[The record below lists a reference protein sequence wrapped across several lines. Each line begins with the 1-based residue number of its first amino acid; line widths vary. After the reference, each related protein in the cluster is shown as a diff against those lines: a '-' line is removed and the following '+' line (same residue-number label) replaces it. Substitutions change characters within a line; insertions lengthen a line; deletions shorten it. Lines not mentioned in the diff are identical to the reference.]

1 MLYEIE
7 KPPTAESSVILLNS
21 SDNVAVARVALPAAH
36 DFNVLNTSV
45 HTRTAIPAGHKIAIL
60 PISSGDAVIRYGN
73 VIGFALRDIS
83 PGEHVHVHNVG
94 YKELNAADI
103 KPGPTSSV
111 VPPRSSAHTERVTF
125 LGYRRADGRVG
136 TRNYIAVVAASNC
149 AAYTSE
155 CIAASFRE
163 EHLPENVDGI
173 IAFPHGEGCGMS
185 IGPDSRQLQRTLEG
199 VLDHPNISAAIILGL
214 GCEVNQ
220 IDHYLGRGDDA
231 AASVPAALQGL
242 TLQESGGDRGAIE
255 AARKQIHTYIERAA
269 SEKRIAVPA
278 SALSLGLNCGGSD
291 SFSGITANPALGYCC
306 DLIVDAGGTVVLA
319 ETTEIFGAEH
329 LLVRRARSSEIAKK
343 LLDRVD
349 QYKSYLR
356 QFGGS
361 FNDNPSP
368 GNKEGGLTNILE
380 KSLGAVA
387 KAGTTTLEDVV
398 HYAERVSTPGFVFMD
413 TPGYDPVSIT
423 GLAAGGVNLI
433 AFTTGR
439 GSAIGFPSI
448 PVLKIASNSH
458 TYRRM
463 LGNMDINAGLIA
475 DGDATVEQVGREI
488 FETLLRVASGEKTKA
503 ELLGHHEFAP
513 WRIGPVM

>member
-1 MLYEIE
+1 MLFEIE
-7 KPPTAESSVILLNS
+7 KTPAAQSSVILLHPH
-21 SDNVAVARVALPAAH
+21 DNVAVARVSLPARH
-36 DFNVLNTSV
+36 EVEVSGTRVL
-45 HTRTAIPAGHKIAIL
+45 TASSIPAGHKVALRAIQ
-60 PISSGDAVIRYGN
+60 PGEPVYRYGN
-73 VIGFALRDIS
+73 VIGFATKAIM
-83 PGEHVHVHNVG
+83 PGDHVHVQNVG
-94 YKELNAADI
+94 YKELDASEI
-103 KPGPTSSV
+103 VPGEA
-111 VPPRSSAHTERVTF
+111 PPRSAAHAERATF
-125 LGYRRADGRVG
+125 RGYKRADGRVG

-155 CIAASFRE
+155 LIAQSFAE
-163 EHLPENVDGI
+163 ENLPDNLDGI
-173 IAFPHGEGCGMS
+173 VAFPHGEGCGMS
-185 IGPDSRQLQRTLEG
+185 IGPDSQQLQRTLQG
-199 VLDHPNISAAIILGL
+199 VLDHPNVSAAIILGL

-220 IDHYLGRGDDA
+220 IGHYLGAGDA
-231 AASVPAALQGL
+231 PVSAPATLQGM
-242 TLQESGGDRGAIE
+242 TLQDSGGTRGAVDS
-255 AARKQIHTYIERAA
+255 ARKQIKQFIERAA
-269 SEKRIAVPA
+269 AEKRTEVPA
-278 SALSLGLNCGGSD
+278 SAMNLGLNCGGSD

-306 DLIVDAGGTVVLA
+306 DLIVEQGGTVVLA

-329 LLVRRARSSEIAKK
+329 LLVRRARNSAIAQK
-343 LLDRVD
+343 LLGQVES
-349 QYKSYLR
+349 YKKYLR

-387 KAGTTTLEDVV
+387 KAGTSTLEDVV
-398 HYAERVSTPGFVFMD
+398 DYAERVTTPGFVFMN

-458 TYRRM
+458 TYNRM
-463 LGNMDINAGLIA
+463 TGNMDINAGRIA
-475 DGDATVEQVGREI
+475 DGDATIEQIGREI
-488 FETLLRVASGEKTKA
+488 FEALLRIASGEKTKA
-503 ELLGHHEFAP
+503 EQLGHHEFAP

>member
-7 KPPTAESSVILLNS
+7 SAATAQNAIIVLHSR
-21 SDNVAVARVALPAAH
+21 DNVAIARVLIQRGQAVEVGGREIYARAA
-36 DFNVLNTSV
+36 V
-45 HTRTAIPAGHKIAIL
+45 PAGHKIAIRTIRAGE
-60 PISSGDAVIRYGN
+60 PVYRYGN
-73 VIGFALRDIS
+73 LIGFASAPIE
-83 PGEHVHVHNVG
+83 PGDHVHVHNLE
-94 YKELNAADI
+94 YKEIHTTDVETGAANDVHL
-103 KPGPTSSV
+103 PHV
-111 VPPRSSAHTERVTF
+111 SSATF
-125 LGYRRADGRVG
+125 SGFQRADGRVG

-155 CIAASFRE
+155 LIAQSFADE
-163 EHLPENVDGI
+163 ALPPNVDGVV
-173 IAFPHGEGCGMS
+173 AFPHGEGCAQA
-185 IGPDSRQLQRTLEG
+185 IGPDTEQLERTLKG
-199 VLDHPNISAAIILGL
+199 VLDHPNVSAALILGL

-220 IDHYLGRGDDA
+220 IAHYLGTEKA
-231 AASVPAALQGL
+231 TNIPATLQGL
-242 TLQESGGDRGAIE
+242 TLQESGGTRGAVA
-255 AARKQIHTYIERAA
+255 AARKQLRQYLERAA
-269 SEKRIAVPA
+269 EEKRVEVPA
-278 SALSLGLNCGGSD
+278 SKIALGLNCGGSD

-306 DLIVDAGGTVVLA
+306 DLIVDQGGTVVLA

-329 LLVRRARSSEIAKK
+329 LLARRARNPEIARK
-343 LLDRVD
+343 LYGCVD
-349 QYKSYLR
+349 KYKAYLR

-387 KAGTTTLEDVV
+387 KAGTSALEEVV
-398 HYAERVSTPGFVFMD
+398 DYSERVRGPGFVFMN

-448 PVLKIASNSH
+448 PVLKIASNSN

-463 LGNMDINAGLIA
+463 PGNMDINAGRIA
-475 DGDATVEQVGREI
+475 DGEATVQQIGKEI
-488 FETLLRVASGEKTKA
+488 FETLLRVASGERTHA
-503 ELLGHHEFAP
+503 EELGHHEFAP
-513 WRIGPVM
+513 WRIGPVL